1 MPKLTKTYRI
11 EESCLNKTKAVADS
25 EFDGNFTAALE
36 SLINQACLLRELDI
50 QQRHVMYD
58 SVKSECYP
66 DPGNVRNL
74 IDALHI

>member
-1 MPKLTKTYRI
+1 MPKVTKTYRI
-11 EESCLNKTKAVADS
+11 EESCLDEVQKVADS

-36 SLINQACLLRELDI
+36 SLINQACLLRGMDI
-50 QQRHVMYD
+50 KQRHVMFD

-66 DPGNVRNL
+66 EPGNVRNL